1 MPRLAVV
8 IVSYNTRDLLRS
20 CLRSVFASATRT
32 ADRLDVD
39 VIVVDN
45 ASHDGSAAMVA
56 QEFPGARLV
65 PLDDNLGF
73 TGGNNLALTLLGFDV
88 APVNHSISNLQS
100 PIFNSQ
106 SSIFNFQPS
115 ASPDYVLLLNPDAE
129 VQDDALWRMVAFMEE
144 TPDAGACGAR
154 LSYGDGGFQH
164 GAFRFPGLFQ
174 VGLDLFPLTGLPGAH
189 RLHNSRLNGR
199 YPMALWMGEQ
209 PFPVDFVLGAAMLV
223 RGEAIRQVGGLDD
236 EFFMYCEEMDWAM
249 RLHGA
254 GWRVY
259 ALPGAHVI
267 HHAGQSSQQVRWPA
281 FVRLWRS
288 RFRFFDK
295 HRRHYPP
302 GYPRLV
308 RGLVRNALA
317 LRARQARRRFA
328 RGQISGDALAGE
340 LNAYAAVIDRPR
352 IERIGREKPD
362 FL

>member
-8 IVSYNTRDLLRS
+8 IVSYNTWDLLRS

-39 VIVVDN
+39 VVVVDN
-45 ASHDGSAAMVA
+45 ASQDGSAAMVA
-56 QEFPGARLV
+56 DEFPGARLV

-73 TGGNNLALTLLGFDV
+73 TGGNNLALILLGFDV
-88 APVNHSISNLQS
+88 SSPFHPVTLSRPHPVTLS
-100 PIFNSQ
+100 
-106 SSIFNFQPS
+106 
-115 ASPDYVLLLNPDAE
+115 SPDYVLLLNPDAE
-129 VQDDALWRMVAFMEE
+129 VQEDALWRMVAFMEE

-164 GAFRFPGLFQ
+164 GAFYFPGLFQ
-174 VGLDLFPLTGLPGAH
+174 VGLDLFPLAGLPGAH
-189 RLHNSRLNGR
+189 RLHDSRLNGR
-199 YPMALWMGEQ
+199 YPMALWMGERL
-209 PFPVDFVLGAAMLV
+209 FPVDFVLGAAMLV

-249 RLHGA
+249 RLHEA

-259 ALPGAHVI
+259 ALPAAHVI

-308 RGLVRNALA
+308 RALVRNALA
-317 LRARQARRRFA
+317 LRARQARQRFA
-328 RGQISGDALAGE
+328 RGAIRGDELADE
-340 LNAYAAVIDRPR
+340 LNAYTAIL
-352 IERIGREKPD
+352 G
-362 FL
+362 

>member
-1 MPRLAVV
+1 MTPLTLPPCHLVIKMPRLAVV
-8 IVSYNTRDLLRS
+8 IVSYNTRELLRS

-45 ASHDGSAAMVA
+45 ASQDGSASMAA
-56 QEFPGARLV
+56 HDFPGARLV

-73 TGGNNLALTLLGFDV
+73 TGGNNLALTLLGFE
-88 APVNHSISNLQS
+88 ISPPNLQS
-100 PIFNSQ
+100 PIAQ
-106 SSIFNFQPS
+106 SSIFNLQSPI
-115 ASPDYVLLLNPDAE
+115 SPDYVLLLNPDAE
-129 VQDDALWRMVAFMEE
+129 VQDDGLWRMVAFMEE

-174 VGLDLFPLTGLPGAH
+174 IGLDLFPLTGLPGAH

-199 YPMALWMGEQ
+199 YPMVLWMGEQ
-209 PFPVDFVLGAAMLV
+209 PFLADFVLGAAMLV

-249 RLHGA
+249 RLHEA

-259 ALPGAHVI
+259 ALPAVHVI

-295 HRRHYPP
+295 HRRRYPP

-308 RGLVRNALA
+308 RILVRNALA

-328 RGQISGDALAGE
+328 RGLISGDALADE
-340 LNAYAAVIDRPR
+340 LNAYAVVVNRTR
-352 IERIGREKPD
+352 I
-362 FL
+362 